1 MKVKTIFM
9 GTPEFSVTP
18 LEALIKSDFI
28 EVIAVI
34 CNQDKPVGRDKILT
48 SPPTKILAQKYN
60 IPVLQ
65 PDKIRKPE
73 WIEKIKELNPELIIV
88 AAFGQIIPKAILD
101 IPKYNSLNIHG
112 SLLPKLRGA
121 SPIQYAILEGYKKTG
136 ITIMIMDELMD
147 HGPILS
153 QAEIEIDPKETSE
166 TLYIKMA
173 KLGSD
178 LLIKT
183 LPKWLDGSL
192 KPAEQNHNELT
203 LTKILKKEDA
213 KIDWQKSAEEIERQI
228 RAFNP
233 WPGTFCTFKDQ
244 SGAEKRL
251 KIIKADIAGVESL
264 NLKEVQP
271 PKVKLGLIIIDN
283 NNNILVQTGKGYIEL
298 LNVQPEGKTLMS
310 AQEFLNGHSYLL
322 GAVLQ

>member
-1 MKVKTIFM
+1 M

-28 EVIAVI
+28 EVIAVVA
-34 CNQDKPVGRDKILT
+34 NQDKPVGRNQVMT
-48 SPPTKILAQKYN
+48 PPPTKTSAQKHN

-73 WIEKIKELNPELIIV
+73 WVEKIKELNPELIIV

-101 IPKYNSLNIHG
+101 IPRYGAINIHG

-121 SPIQYAILEGYKKTG
+121 SPIQFSILEGHKKTG

-153 QAEIEIDPKETSE
+153 QAKIDIDPKETSE
-166 TLYIKMA
+166 TLYKKMSL
-173 KLGSD
+173 LGSD

-192 KPAEQNHNELT
+192 KPQEQNHDELT
-203 LTKILKKEDA
+203 LTKILKKEDG
-213 KIDWQKSAEEIERQI
+213 KIIWSETAEKIERQI

-233 WPGTFCTFKDQ
+233 WPQTFCIFTDQ
-244 SGAEKRL
+244 TGTEKRMKIIAADAIREKDGDSSAYGYLFLDEDKNLLVKTGAGYL
-251 KIIKADIAGVESL
+251 KIM
-264 NLKEVQP
+264 
-271 PKVKLGLIIIDN
+271 KL
-283 NNNILVQTGKGYIEL
+283 
-298 LNVQPEGKTLMS
+298 QPEGKTPMDIP
-310 AQEFLNGHSYLL
+310 EFINGYSYLL
-322 GAVLQ
+322 GKNLK